1 VIDVGPIRQN
11 RPHNRA
17 GKLGVTSRPEYDVLP
32 VGQGLKRQPYG
43 QFVRIG
49 EAGGHRPRAKRMNL
63 PDAVGS
69 LERRVRPDEGFI
81 EAHEVY
87 VLCYWQDLRGL
98 PFESV

>member
-1 VIDVGPIRQN
+1 
-11 RPHNRA
+11 
-17 GKLGVTSRPEYDVLP
+17 
-32 VGQGLKRQPYG
+32 
-43 QFVRIG
+43 
-49 EAGGHRPRAKRMNL
+49 MNL